1 MEKEMTLRGLIVS
14 KFGSILEF
22 SKALGWSYAKTYRAT
37 KNVGKLTVDDARV
50 LGQALGATSGEDI
63 AALFFSTRA

>member
-22 SKALGWSYAKTYRAT
+22 SKELGWSYSKTYRAT
-37 KNVGKLTVDDARV
+37 KNVGKLSIEDAKT
-50 LGQALGATSGEDI
+50 LGNALGATSGEDI
-63 AALFFSTRA
+63 AALFFSAHV